1 MRSRFSSSAI
11 GNVAVTPAPAPIS
24 RSVGCGPVQMMSSTV
39 KSSPYSASSPVSAS
53 ITPTTD
59 GTFSPK

>member
-1 MRSRFSSSAI
+1 M
-11 GNVAVTPAPAPIS
+11 GNVAVTPTSAPSS

-53 ITPTTD
+53 IRPASD
-59 GTFSPK
+59 GVFSPK